1 MIGYNEPEDL
11 IEYATLRGVT
21 ITEEQAPILLTRALD
36 WLELQKFKGV
46 KYDQDQTLE
55 FPRVPENYKPP
66 EPPVAPDVPVKITT
80 AQLVCAMIYKSG
92 GDPLAAITPQVTQ
105 ETVVGAVSVSYSDKG
120 GDGTSKV
127 LYPQLEALLREYL
140 DKAGDGNF
148 IKLGQWV

>member
-11 IEYATLRGVT
+11 IEYALLRGVT
-21 ITEEQAPILLTRALD
+21 ITEDQAPVLLTRSLD

-46 KYDQDQTLE
+46 KYEPEQPLE
-55 FPRVPENYKPP
+55 FPRVPLDYVPP
-66 EPPVAPDVPVKITT
+66 EPPVVPDIPAKITI
-80 AQLVCAMIYKSG
+80 AQLVCAMIYQAG

-120 GDGTSKV
+120 DGTSKV
-127 LYPQLEALLREYL
+127 LYPQLEALLRDYL
-140 DKAGDGNF
+140 DKSGDGNF